1 MAGPFPSFECSGVIA
16 SNIAV
21 IPKKEPGKFCIILD
35 MSSPNRASINDN
47 IRRQHT
53 HVAYSSVE
61 DAAHLMQHFGTNALL
76 ANIDVKEA
84 YRIIPIH
91 PDDRPFP
98 GLHWKEQV
106 YINCQ
111 LPFGL
116 ASAPSIFS
124 ALGKALEGVL
134 WQRGVRAVVHY
145 LDDLLFVGSPGT
157 DECQRA
163 LLITG
168 EEGEVA
174 CS

>member
-1 MAGPFPSFECSGVIA
+1 MHLQLNNSSEFQLSDFSLLICGRCGPLYA
-16 SNIAV
+16 AV
-21 IPKKEPGKFCIILD
+21 
-35 MSSPNRASINDN
+35 
-47 IRRQHT
+47 
-53 HVAYSSVE
+53 
-61 DAAHLMQHFGTNALL
+61 GTNALL

-106 YINCQ
+106 YIDCQ

-124 ALGKALEGVL
+124 ALGKALKWVL
-134 WQRGVRAVVHY
+134 WQRGVQAVVHY
-145 LDDLLFVGSPGT
+145 LDDFLFVRSPGT